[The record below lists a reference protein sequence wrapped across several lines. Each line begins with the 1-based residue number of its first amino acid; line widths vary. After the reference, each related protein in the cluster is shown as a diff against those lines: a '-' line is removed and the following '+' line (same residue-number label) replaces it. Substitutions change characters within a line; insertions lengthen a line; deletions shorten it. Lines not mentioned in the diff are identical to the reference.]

1 MRPDIYEVRPGLFCA
16 VIPFPNNPL
25 KAVNCYIVLDSER
38 TLVIDMGFDLPVCRE
53 ALLYALKECGRSWE
67 SVQVVATHSHP
78 DHIGLLDSLAPVGS
92 PVLAGFASIEDLTS
106 TYRAVRD
113 AAPLLLDGA
122 LLDESFCQVRFS
134 PCANVPVQRVVE
146 GDEIAAGRYRFQ
158 VMETPGHDEWHICL
172 CDASAGVMLV
182 GDHVL
187 RKIVP
192 SVNVFTPHRDLL
204 GSYLNN
210 LQRMPATGALT
221 ALPGHGRPIE
231 DVRAEVDRIRTY
243 YLDKVEEIYELVC
256 QGFDDPES
264 IAARSSGLFSCWS
277 HQHPLRRI
285 WLVTEV
291 MAYLV
296 KLAHDGRVAISCDAS
311 GRYLFE
317 SC

>member
-1 MRPDIYEVRPGLFCA
+1 MRPDIYEVRPGLLCA
-16 VIPFPNNPL
+16 VIPFPSSPL
-25 KAVNCYIVLDSER
+25 KAVNCYIVLDRER
-38 TLVIDMGFDLPVCRE
+38 TLVVDMGFDLPVCRE

-67 SVQVVATHSHP
+67 GVQVVATHSHP

-92 PVLAGFASIEDLTS
+92 PVLAGFASIEELVS
-106 TYRAVRD
+106 TYRAMRD
-113 AAPLLLDGA
+113 AAPMLLGGA

-134 PCANVPVQRVVE
+134 PSANVPVQRVVE

-192 SVNVFTPHRDLL
+192 GVNAFAPDRDLL

-210 LQRMPATGALT
+210 LQRMPAAEALT

-231 DVRAEVDRIRTY
+231 DVRAEVDRIRAY
-243 YLDKVEEIYELVC
+243 HVDKVEEICELVC
-256 QGFDDPES
+256 QGSDDLES
-264 IAARSSGLFSCWS
+264 IAARSSGLSSCWS
-277 HQHPLRRI
+277 HQHPMQRMRLM
-285 WLVTEV
+285 TEV
-291 MAYLV
+291 MAHLV
-296 KLAHDGRVAISCDAS
+296 KLAHDGRVTISCDAS
-311 GRYLFE
+311 CRYLFGP
-317 SC
+317 C